1 MTHLIFVFSLF
12 FNILFMAFHICTI
25 TYGDNLFIQLFVFY
39 LFIIYLSNRTHI
51 PGFYMLVEHKES
63 FESVLPTSKVDL

>member
-1 MTHLIFVFSLF
+1 MEIICLSSCLF
-12 FNILFMAFHICTI
+12 
-25 TYGDNLFIQLFVFY
+25 FY

-63 FESVLPTSKVDL
+63 FESVLPTSKVDLLCFKKYSVACSCWFSLKPFTKA